1 MNIKE
6 SLNNIKNFGIPEDKD
21 ISQKLMDTK
30 QTKPKRVDINILRS
44 KLEHQ
49 ESKEFKKN
57 LIIFLLCIFLLGT
70 IGVYLSL

>member
-6 SLNNIKNFGIPEDKD
+6 SLNNIKNFGIPEDED
-21 ISQKLMDTK
+21 ISKKPMDTK

-57 LIIFLLCIFLLGT
+57 LIIFILCIFLLGT

>member
-30 QTKPKRVDINILRS
+30 QTKPKRVDINILKS
-44 KLEHQ
+44 KLHE
-49 ESKEFKKN
+49 EERREFKKN
-57 LIIFLLCIFLLGT
+57 LFLIT
-70 IGVYLSL
+70 SL

>member
-21 ISQKLMDTK
+21 ISQKHMDTK